1 MAFVINRFMS
11 KLDQFIVRNR
21 KRNSHLYA
29 EGLVEGIDYVTCPVS
44 GERLSMIRNDY
55 IIKILNMNPAEYW
68 SRYSGLPKC
77 SLARQQNIKNGLAEI
92 DADTGLTKH
101 QKSIVNSNIVK
112 HTPDDSGKTIYQK
125 IGEKTRA
132 AHMANVDALG
142 RNGYSQAAAKNII
155 KGNATKA
162 QKGLILPPQERNL
175 YYRYKN
181 VVLYL
186 THKSK
191 PALLQGQ
198 NIKLGKAGE
207 PGAYHIDH
215 KFSIHQSWKNN
226 LSPIVV
232 GSLHNL
238 QLLPWK
244 ENIRKY
250 TKSSIDMHQLLQDV
264 GISYEDNIK
273 QWNAIL
279 TIIMEDGANNVPS
292 TGAFVLER
300 YYESIVC

>member
-1 MAFVINRFMS
+1 MN
-11 KLDQFIVRNR
+11 KLDQFKLRNR
-21 KRNSHLYA
+21 KRNSHLYL
-29 EGLVEGIDYVTCPVS
+29 EGLVEGLDYVTCPVS

-55 IIKILNMNPAEYW
+55 IVKILNMDPIEYW
-68 SRYSGLPKC
+68 NRYPNVPRC
-77 SLARQQNIKNGLAEI
+77 SVARQHNIKTGLAEI
-92 DADTGLTKH
+92 DTDTGLTKH
-101 QKSIVNSNIVK
+101 QKSIIKSNITK
-112 HTPDDSGKTIYQK
+112 HTADESGKTVYQK

-132 AHMANVDALG
+132 AHMANVDELG
-142 RNGYSQAAAKNII
+142 RNGYSQAATKNII

-186 THKSK
+186 TLKNRS
-191 PALLQGQ
+191 ALLQGQ
-198 NIKLGKAGE
+198 NIKLGKAGD
-207 PGAYHIDH
+207 PGAYHVDH
-215 KFSIHQSWKNN
+215 KYSIYQAWKSN

-244 ENIRKY
+244 ENISKY
-250 TKSSIDMHQLLQDV
+250 TKSSIDMHQLLQDA

-273 QWNAIL
+273 QWNVIL
-279 TIIMEDGANNVPS
+279 KIIMEDSAKNVPS

-300 YYESIVC
+300 YYESVVC